1 MTPQGDIAIVETK
14 LFRNPEARRR
24 IVAQATW
31 REVVDFPQPRSQEVR
46 ASFAAQSLRTIHLWL
61 ECALGA
67 GQDQAAVLTVDGA
80 C

>member
-61 ECALGA
+61 QDNGRPDLVTLFLFRLGR
-67 GQDQAAVLTVDGA
+67 
-80 C
+80 